1 MRLPSVS
8 NSNRVGGLTLS
19 NNLEGLGESGSIV
32 FIGELLEGPASIPG
46 RVEFKGVVMFLIAI
60 VVRSK
65 KCYYV

>member
-1 MRLPSVS
+1 MRLPGVP
-8 NSNRVGGLTLS
+8 NSDRAGGSTLS

-32 FIGELLEGPASIPG
+32 FVGELLEGPASIPS

-60 VVRSK
+60 VVRSE